1 MQLYLLLQV
10 GCENFSVYKQNTR
23 TTSAVEAYN
32 GVLGRSIE
40 KNGNFFKFI
49 NVIRNEEFFKSRH
62 FFMSV
67 EGGGSLQK
75 QRKKA
80 SAQKDKYIEETS
92 ALLES
97 GKINVATFLSRM
109 IFEGHGICVNM
120 VPSLFDDAEEDDAH
134 VSDNEVGDNEAS
146 TSINE
151 RECVVCRDNVANVV
165 LLPCKHLKICQ
176 TCHSTISSNGVS
188 YNCPYCRISVQDFMQ
203 VYV

>member
-1 MQLYLLLQV
+1 M
-10 GCENFSVYKQNTR
+10 GCENFSVFKQNTR

-49 NVIRNEEFFKSRH
+49 NAIRNEEFFKCRH
-62 FFMSV
+62 FSMSV
-67 EGGGSLQK
+67 ESGGSLQK

-80 SAQKDKYIEETS
+80 SAQKDKYIEEFS
-92 ALLES
+92 ELLES
-97 GKINVATFLSRM
+97 GKINAATFLSRM
-109 IFEGHGICVNM
+109 VFKGHAICVGM

-134 VSDNEVGDNEAS
+134 ESDNEVGDNEAS
-146 TSINE
+146 TFNNE
-151 RECVVCRDNVANVV
+151 RECVVCRDNVANIL

-176 TCHSTISSNGVS
+176 ICHSTISSNEDS
-188 YNCPYCRISVQDFMQ
+188 YNCPCCRIPVDDFMQ